1 MKKNRIRKKVVLP
14 CIGIGMMLALS
25 ACDASGQMLGN
36 TTTGSAITASKVA
49 DSLASGSTTTDSA
62 TATENGKTSITVSG
76 DNISIKGNGATSTG
90 KTITIS
96 EAGSY
101 QLSGSLEEGQI
112 KINTDGEVKLILDQF
127 SITNSK
133 DAPIVNE
140 KGTVQILLKENT
152 ENKVADR
159 RSAKEDTDSGAE
171 KSGSQTDDTNASTDF
186 DAAIYS
192 EGDLLLGGQGS
203 LTVEGGY
210 EDGIHSKTALTMESG
225 TYEITASHHG
235 LNGKKTLTVKDGTYG
250 ITTVEDALHSKG
262 DVSVEN
268 GKMTILA
275 GDDALHADQTLT
287 VKNGTIDIQ
296 KSNEGLEGITVN
308 VEGGDISI
316 QSSDDGIN
324 GAGES
329 EDGSAVDISVNISG
343 GKVKIV
349 PGGDGIDS
357 NGNLNVSG
365 GTIVVDGPSDGG
377 NAPIDYDG
385 TATIT
390 GGTVFA
396 SGNSGMF
403 QGFDENSSTQSSIID
418 YLDQNAKA
426 GESITITDA
435 NGKEVFSSSDTTQ
448 SFNTF
453 LYSSSDLKEG
463 KKYTVK
469 VGSTSQSV
477 TVSKKT
483 NTIGTRSQGMGQ
495 PPMGGGMGQPPM
507 NGGNG
512 QPPQGM
518 PPMRQ
523 NGPQDMP
530 QQGMPPI
537 GQGGPQDMPQQGM
550 PPMEQNQ
557 NRNQKQDRKQDRNQ
571 SKNKNQNQTNK
582 PSGQSQK
589 KDSGKVKK

>member
-101 QLSGSLEEGQI
+101 QFSGSLEEGQI

-152 ENKVADR
+152 ENKVVDR

-171 KSGSQTDDTNASTDF
+171 KSGSKTDDTNASTDV

-203 LTVEGGY
+203 LNVEGGY
-210 EDGIHSKTALTMESG
+210 EDGIHSKSALTMESG

-268 GKMTILA
+268 GKLTILA

-403 QGFDENSSTQSSIID
+403 QGFDENVSTQSSIID

-469 VGSTSQSV
+469 VGSTSKSV

-495 PPMGGGMGQPPM
+495 PPLGA
-507 NGGNG
+507 GN
-512 QPPQGM
+512 
-518 PPMRQ
+518 
-523 NGPQDMP
+523 
-530 QQGMPPI
+530 
-537 GQGGPQDMPQQGM
+537 
-550 PPMEQNQ
+550 
-557 NRNQKQDRKQDRNQ
+557 
-571 SKNKNQNQTNK
+571 
-582 PSGQSQK
+582 
-589 KDSGKVKK
+589 